1 MVSQQDIQ
9 KLPIDIHYNKL
20 LDWLVDRRHC
30 NRQWQAAALVVR
42 EKINA
47 AIQDMPEV
55 QEITQLLQG
64 TYINYFHCIRIV
76 ELLKV
81 SEANTKDIF
90 GRYSSQRMKDWQEV
104 VRLYEKDNV
113 NLAEGAQLL
122 TRNVN
127 YEIPAVKRQI
137 AKCKQTQEECVKKEA
152 DFTSQAR
159 IEREGFK
166 ASCKELGIVGKNIR
180 SELLA
185 LLKQL
190 PGIHQKLAEE
200 TKSLQPAIDFYTAFV
215 QFLLS
220 SSGDDAKADVSM
232 VPMLRY
238 LTSHGNTTVYQ
249 WRTGEVPTVVVEPGL
264 PGGGEPAAT
273 EEPQITWED
282 SGDAAGGDGEISWGD
297 EGGEGQEEEGGE
309 IDWGGM
315 DTGGAEDGGIDWGGD
330 GELDITVEGS
340 GADQSQN
347 GASAVADS
355 RVAMGT
361 DALSLFDHKE
371 TRDQVINELRELSGF
386 LAQRLVEM
394 EGENN
399 VVAETIFQSAP
410 QELQMRSVEEITDML
425 APVDTIL
432 AQLTNNRMRQLY
444 MLKAS
449 PKYVDRLT
457 ANLQQ
462 KLDQADKMLA
472 RKRIMIEKRQ
482 GALQDQRQTEPKL
495 QVIIKKTKELKKQME
510 GEISKR
516 YSDRPVNIMGEIN
529 LL

>member
-386 LAQRLVEM
+386 LSQRLVEM

-399 VVAETIFQSAP
+399 VVAEIFQSALLCFVFLFSQTACLGP
-410 QELQMRSVEEITDML
+410 RLGTVHNSNEIHF
-425 APVDTIL
+425 
-432 AQLTNNRMRQLY
+432 
-444 MLKAS
+444 
-449 PKYVDRLT
+449 
-457 ANLQQ
+457 
-462 KLDQADKMLA
+462 
-472 RKRIMIEKRQ
+472 
-482 GALQDQRQTEPKL
+482 
-495 QVIIKKTKELKKQME
+495 
-510 GEISKR
+510 
-516 YSDRPVNIMGEIN
+516 
-529 LL
+529 

>member
-64 TYINYFHCIRIV
+64 TYINYFHCMRIV

-104 VRLYEKDNV
+104 VKLYEKDNV

-137 AKCKQTQEECVKKEA
+137 AKYKQTQEECVKKEA

-200 TKSLQPAIDFYTAFV
+200 TKSLQPAIDFYSAFV
-215 QFLLS
+215 HFLLS
-220 SSGDDAKADVSM
+220 SSGDGSKTDVSM

-264 PGGGEPAAT
+264 PGAGEPVAT
-273 EEPQITWED
+273 EEPQISWED
-282 SGDAAGGDGEISWGD
+282 SGEAAGGDGEISWGD
-297 EGGEGQEEEGGE
+297 DGGEGQEEGGE

-315 DTGGAEDGGIDWGGD
+315 DTGGAEDAGIDWGGD
-330 GELDITVEGS
+330 ADLDITVEGS

-361 DALSLFDHKE
+361 DALSLFDNKE

-410 QELQMRSVEEITDML
+410 QELQMRSVEEITDMV

-482 GALQDQRQTEPKL
+482 EALQDQRQTEPKL